1 MGVSADDG
9 CGQITALL
17 KRQRAGDREAFD
29 QLVSMV
35 YGHLRRVAR
44 GQLAAGWP
52 SETLSA
58 TALVHEAYLQLR
70 HETRVDWQGREH
82 FFAIAARAMRRIL
95 VDHARYRRAAKRAYG
110 REGPPIEDVDLAVD
124 TEADRVLAIDEA
136 LSALEQVSARMGQIV
151 ECRFFAGMTEDETAA
166 ALGVSLRTV
175 QREWMRARAWLVK
188 TLGSGVSLQEP
199 VDRGTG
205 MIGEPR

>member
-1 MGVSADDG
+1 MSVSADDG

-17 KRQRAGDREAFD
+17 RRQRAGDREAFD
-29 QLVSMV
+29 QLVGMV
-35 YGHLRRVAR
+35 YDHLRRVAR
-44 GQLAAGWP
+44 GQLARGWP

-70 HETRVDWQGREH
+70 HETSVNWQGREH

-95 VDHARYRRAAKRAYG
+95 VDHARYRRASKRAHG
-110 REGPPIEDVDLAVD
+110 REVTPIEDVDFAVD

-136 LSALEQVSARMGQIV
+136 LCALEQVSARLGQVV
-151 ECRFFAGMTEDETAA
+151 ECRFFAGMTEEETAA
-166 ALGVSLRTV
+166 ALGISLRTV

-188 TLGSGVSLQEP
+188 TLGTSAPIEAPL
-199 VDRGTG
+199 
-205 MIGEPR
+205 

>member
-35 YGHLRRVAR
+35 YDHLRRVAR
-44 GQLAAGWP
+44 GQLAKGWP

-70 HETRVDWQGREH
+70 HETRVNWQGREH

-95 VDHARYRRAAKRAYG
+95 VDHARYRRASKRAHG
-110 REGPPIEDVDLAVD
+110 REVTPIEDLDFAVE
-124 TEADRVLAIDEA
+124 TEADRVLAIEEA
-136 LSALEQVSARMGQIV
+136 LCALEQVSARLGQVV
-151 ECRFFAGMTEDETAA
+151 ECRFFAGMTEEETAT
-166 ALGVSLRTV
+166 ALGMSLRTV
-175 QREWMRARAWLVK
+175 QREWMRAKAWLMK
-188 TLGSGVSLQEP
+188 TLGPNVSFERP
-199 VDRGTG
+199 V
-205 MIGEPR
+205 

>member
-35 YGHLRRVAR
+35 YDHLRRVAR

-70 HETRVDWQGREH
+70 HERRVDWQGREH

-95 VDHARYRRAAKRAYG
+95 VDHARSRRALKRAHG
-110 REGPPIEDVDLAVD
+110 REVAAIEDLDFAVD

-136 LSALEQVSARMGQIV
+136 LSGLEQISARMGQIV
-151 ECRFFAGMTEDETAA
+151 ECRFFAGMTEEETAA

-175 QREWMRARAWLVK
+175 QREWMRARAWLAK
-188 TLGSGVSLQEP
+188 TLGTGVSLEEP
-199 VDRGTG
+199 V
-205 MIGEPR
+205 

>member
-1 MGVSADDG
+1 MCQRMMAG
-9 CGQITALL
+9 GQITALL

-35 YGHLRRVAR
+35 YDHLRRVAR
-44 GQLAAGWP
+44 GQLARGWP

-95 VDHARYRRAAKRAYG
+95 VDHARYRRAQKRAQAAAKSPFDRG
-110 REGPPIEDVDLAVD
+110 RSISPSIPKPIACSP
-124 TEADRVLAIDEA
+124 IDEA
-136 LSALEQVSARMGQIV
+136 MSALEQSQRAHRADRRVPLLRRHDRRRNRRRARHVAAHRPARMDARPRV
-151 ECRFFAGMTEDETAA
+151 AGEN
-166 ALGVSLRTV
+166 
-175 QREWMRARAWLVK
+175 ARRRSV
-188 TLGSGVSLQEP
+188 T
-199 VDRGTG
+199 DRGTG
-205 MIGEPR
+205 MIEEPV